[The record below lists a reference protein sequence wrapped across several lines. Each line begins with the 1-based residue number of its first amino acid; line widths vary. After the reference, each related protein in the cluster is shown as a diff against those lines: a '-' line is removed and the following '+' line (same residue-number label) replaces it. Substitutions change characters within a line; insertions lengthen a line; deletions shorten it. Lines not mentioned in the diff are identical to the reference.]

1 MNARNRLPG
10 LSICL
15 LLLTSAA
22 IAQSRATR
30 LAVLDF
36 GKDPSGLRAAAAIR
50 ETLQS
55 RGKAPNGREFTEIDR
70 DQATAAALGAGF
82 DGSLNLTTQQ
92 ARDIGSAMDCDF
104 YFIGEAQTLLRSPS
118 TKSPYYES
126 YAAIFLVSART
137 GRLVLWERPAVQRDT
152 PQEAEKA
159 LLAIL
164 SGAETRQRYFTAMR
178 RAEDDERA
186 ERVTAVESGAQ
197 IIDVMS
203 DSDSESDQLVRA
215 PRPYRRWKPPYPETA
230 ARAEVE
236 ATVDVL
242 VDIDARGEVGR
253 LEIARWAGYGLD
265 QSVIDTVRQM
275 HFFPAMRDGVA
286 IPMRV
291 LLRYNFRKPPVQ
303 NRSR

>member
-1 MNARNRLPG
+1 MNSRDRLVL
-10 LSICL
+10 LSACL
-15 LLLTSAA
+15 LLLASPAFV
-22 IAQSRATR
+22 QSRPTR

-36 GKDPSGLRAAAAIR
+36 GKDRTGLRSAAVIR
-50 ETLQS
+50 ESL
-55 RGKAPNGREFTEIDR
+55 RPKEDAREFILVDR
-70 DQATAAALGAGF
+70 DQANAAALGAAF

-104 YFIGEAQTLLRSPS
+104 YFIGEAQTLRRSPS
-118 TKSPYYES
+118 SKPAYYES

-137 GRLVLWERPAVQRDT
+137 GRLVLWERPAVQRDA
-152 PQEAEKA
+152 PEEAEKA

-164 SGAETRQRYFTAMR
+164 SSGETRYTYIVAIR
-178 RAEDDERA
+178 RAQEDESAQRLS
-186 ERVTAVESGAQ
+186 AVAGGAQ

-203 DSDSESDQLVRA
+203 DDDSDPGGDVRA

-242 VDIDARGEVGR
+242 VDIDARGEVER

-265 QSVIDTVRQM
+265 QSVLETVKQM
-275 HFFPAMRDGVA
+275 HFFPAMRNGAA

-291 LLRYNFRKPPVQ
+291 LLRYNFRKPPVE
-303 NRSR
+303 NRSQ

>member
-1 MNARNRLPG
+1 MNARNRRPG

-22 IAQSRATR
+22 IAQSRAPR
-30 LAVLDF
+30 LALLDV
-36 GKDPSGLRAAAAIR
+36 GRDPSGLRAATTIR

-55 RGKAPNGREFTEIDR
+55 RGKAPNGREFTVIDR

-137 GRLVLWERPAVQRDT
+137 GRLVLWERPAVQRDA
-152 PQEAEKA
+152 PEEAEKA

-186 ERVTAVESGAQ
+186 ERVTAVATGAP
-197 IIDVMS
+197 INYVMS
-203 DSDSESDQLVRA
+203 DSDSEADQLRPA
-215 PRPYRRWKPPYPETA
+215 PPP
-230 ARAEVE
+230 
-236 ATVDVL
+236 
-242 VDIDARGEVGR
+242 
-253 LEIARWAGYGLD
+253 
-265 QSVIDTVRQM
+265 
-275 HFFPAMRDGVA
+275 
-286 IPMRV
+286 
-291 LLRYNFRKPPVQ
+291 
-303 NRSR
+303 

>member
-10 LSICL
+10 LPICL

-36 GKDPSGLRAAAAIR
+36 GKDPSGLRAATAIR

-55 RGKAPNGREFTEIDR
+55 RGKVLNGREFTVIDR

-137 GRLVLWERPAVQRDT
+137 GRLVLWERPSVERDT

-186 ERVTAVESGAQ
+186 ERVTAVGSGAQ

-253 LEIARWAGYGLD
+253 LEITRWAGYGLD